1 MPRIFEIFKSVKLN
15 SLFDSE
21 IKVYYVTKMLNQG
34 VNTKTTCP
42 NYILKI
48 RNTKSHLLQVY
59 QEAWVKIEIVI
70 KNRVC

>member
-21 IKVYYVTKMLNQG
+21 IKVYYVTKMLKQCF
-34 VNTKTTCP
+34 NTKTTCP

-59 QEAWVKIEIVI
+59 LGAWVKIEIVI